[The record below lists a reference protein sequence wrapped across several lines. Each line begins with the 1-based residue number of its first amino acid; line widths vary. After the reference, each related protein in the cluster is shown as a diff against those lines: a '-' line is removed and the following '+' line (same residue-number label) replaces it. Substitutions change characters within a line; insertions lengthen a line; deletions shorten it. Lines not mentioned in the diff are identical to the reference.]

1 MIMMKN
7 MKITKNM
14 RHLLK
19 CFYAVACCILFY
31 ACSHTSNIQMADLKC
46 ESLVNPLA
54 IDNTTPHFSWKM
66 MTEDKGAFSTAYQIL
81 VATELGKLNKDSE
94 FRK

>member
-1 MIMMKN
+1 

-31 ACSHTSNIQMADLKC
+31 ACSHTSHMQMVELKC
-46 ESLVNPLA
+46 KSLVNPLA

>member
-1 MIMMKN
+1 
-7 MKITKNM
+7 
-14 RHLLK
+14 
-19 CFYAVACCILFY
+19 
-31 ACSHTSNIQMADLKC
+31 
-46 ESLVNPLA
+46 
-54 IDNTTPHFSWKM
+54 M